1 MKDLAVFA
9 SGHGTNFE
17 ALANAAD
24 QPDSGYRI
32 AALVCDQSQA
42 PVIQKAAARTILTV
56 IASICLDFGRLH
68 AYHRANPFKG
78 IP

>member
-24 QPDSGYRI
+24 QPD
-32 AALVCDQSQA
+32 
-42 PVIQKAAARTILTV
+42 
-56 IASICLDFGRLH
+56 
-68 AYHRANPFKG
+68 
-78 IP
+78 